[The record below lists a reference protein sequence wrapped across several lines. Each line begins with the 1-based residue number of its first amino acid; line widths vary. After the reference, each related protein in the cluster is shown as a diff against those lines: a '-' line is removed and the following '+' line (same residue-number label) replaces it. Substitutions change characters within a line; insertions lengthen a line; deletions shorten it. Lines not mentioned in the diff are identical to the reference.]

1 MEHLKYPIGKFEYG
15 KSYTLTDTQQHLEE
29 IAQFPDKL
37 KKIVASLHTQQLDKR
52 YRPDGWMGKQVIHHL
67 ADSHMNGY
75 IRTKLTLTEEKPT
88 IKPYKEDLWAN
99 LEDGKNAAISI
110 SLALIEAIHYRWV
123 YLFKSIPNFDTAIQK
138 TYIHPE
144 HQCEFKLEEQLALYA
159 WHGNH
164 HYGHLQ
170 IIKNLPQ

>member
-1 MEHLKYPIGKFEYG
+1 MEHLQYPTGKFEYG
-15 KSYTLTDTQQHLEE
+15 KSYSFAETQQHILE
-29 IAQFPDKL
+29 IQQFPDKL
-37 KKIVASLHTQQLDKR
+37 KKIISSLNTQQLDKR

-75 IRTKLTLTEEKPT
+75 IRTKLALTENKPT
-88 IKPYKEDLWAN
+88 IKPYKEELWAN
-99 LEDGKNAAISI
+99 LEDGKNTPVSI

-123 YLFKSIPNFDTAIQK
+123 FLLESIPNIQATMQK

-144 HQCEFKLEEQLALYA
+144 HQREFKLEEQLALYA

-164 HYGHLQ
+164 HYSHLQ